1 MVQSIGIDV
10 SKGKLDV
17 GLINSDQTTTN
28 LQCGND
34 HQGIPSLVKT
44 LQNRQDIRDIP
55 IVIEA
60 TGGYHYG
67 ITFALI
73 EKGFKKVF
81 VINPIITKKHLSSQ
95 IRKIKT
101 DKKDSLLLAK
111 IGLLEDLHTYAESKQ
126 EVLFKRNIR
135 LFHFLK
141 KQLQQVNNR
150 LSSAK
155 SLNIEND
162 FEQEMLKETK
172 KNFDIQL
179 KKVKQVIII
188 GITVEI
194 TPIKGLSELH
204 LKAIISELGNIN
216 RFKNHKQIVAYAGLD
231 PSIRESGSS
240 VRGKSKLS
248 KRGSKTMRYFLFQS
262 AWGVMMH
269 NDKYKEYYRKKRSEN
284 KHYYTCLSAIA
295 RKLLC
300 EIYHNL
306 KEHPYCIN

>member
-17 GLINSDQTTTN
+17 GLINLDQTTSN

-34 HQGIPSLVKT
+34 HHSIPSLVKA
-44 LQNRQDIRDIP
+44 LQSCQDVRDIP

-95 IRKIKT
+95 IRKVKT

-111 IGLLEDLHTYAESKQ
+111 IGLLEDLHVYTESKE
-126 EVLFKRNIR
+126 EVLFKRDIR
-135 LFHFLK
+135 LLHFLK

-162 FEQEMLKETK
+162 FEQEMLLETK
-172 KNFDIQL
+172 KKFEIQL
-179 KKVKQVIII
+179 KKIKQKILKSVK
-188 GITVEI
+188 VEAPMI
-194 TPIKGLSELH
+194 RGLSELH
-204 LKAIISELGNIN
+204 LKAITVELGNIN

-269 NDKYKEYYRKKRSEN
+269 NNKYKEYYSKKRAEG

-306 KEHPYCIN
+306 KECPYSIN